1 MGIFS
6 RLVGPSRSKLQA
18 TIDAQQAAISTMVRA
33 KYDAAQTN
41 DLNRNHWARADHL
54 SADAGLQPAVRQLL
68 RNRARYELRNNSYA
82 AGIASTWSND
92 LVGTGPRLQLDLG
105 PNVSPEAVRTIENAF
120 GDWADAIDLA
130 RKLRIAKTS
139 KISDGEVFG
148 LKTNNARLRGVQ
160 LDLKLIEADQVMSP
174 MGFIT
179 DRDVDGV
186 RFDDD
191 GNVIDYWV
199 AKRHPGSL
207 SPGFSLDGNWVD
219 ASYVCHWYHA
229 TRPGQHRGVP
239 EIAPAIELFAL
250 LRRYTL
256 AVVTAAETAASF
268 AAILKTTMPADGS
281 GAASLETFET
291 MPIVRGMAVAA
302 PDGWEPVQMRA
313 EHPTS
318 SHDAFVRRLLN
329 EIARSID
336 MPYIVAAMDSS
347 TANYSSM
354 RGDYLVY
361 RKRISVERSDMERV
375 FLDPLIFAWLDEAVA
390 VPGLI
395 PRGLPPFSAWNWTWT
410 WDGFEH
416 VDPLKEADADAAMV
430 NANMASLAE
439 VCAKRGRDW
448 RIVLRQRAAEKDLE
462 RTLGVEPGQPDP
474 VAAEDDEDGI
484 EAEDGYRPP
493 QAARAAARRG
503 LELRR
508 EYGRGGTAVG
518 VARARDIANGRAL
531 SLDTIG
537 RMVSFFARHSA
548 YKNTHGENP
557 PSNAEIAWLL
567 WGGNAGEAW
576 ANRVYNRET
585 EAADA

>member
-1 MGIFS
+1 MGFLS
-6 RLVGPSRSKLQA
+6 RIMGGGASRSSLQQ
-18 TIDAQQAAISTMVRA
+18 TIDTQQAAISTLVRA

-41 DLNRNHWARADHL
+41 DLNRNHWSRADHL
-54 SADAGLQPAVRQLL
+54 SADASLQPHVRQTL

-105 PNVSPEAVRTIENAF
+105 PDVSAEAVRTIEIAIA
-120 GDWADAIDLA
+120 DWADAIDLA

-148 LKTNNARLRGVQ
+148 LVTNNRRLQGVQ
-160 LDLKLIEADQVMSP
+160 LDIKLIEADQVMSP
-174 MGFIT
+174 MGLLT
-179 DRDVDGV
+179 VNDVDGL

-191 GNVIDYWV
+191 GNVTGYWV
-199 AKRHPGSL
+199 SKRHPGSL
-207 SPGFSLDGNWVD
+207 AAGYALDGNWVD
-219 ASYVCHWYHA
+219 AVNVCHWFHA

-239 EIAPAIELFAL
+239 EITPALELFAL

-281 GAASLETFET
+281 GAASLETLET
-291 MPIVRGMAVAA
+291 MPIVRGMAISA
-302 PDGWEPVQMRA
+302 PDGWEPVQMKA

-329 EIARSID
+329 EIARCLD

-361 RKRISVERSDMERV
+361 RKRIAVERSDMERT
-375 FLDPLIFAWLDEAVA
+375 FLDPLLYSWLDEAVVA
-390 VPGLI
+390 GVL
-395 PRGLPPFSAWNWTWT
+395 PRGLPPFAAWNWTWV

-430 NANMASLAE
+430 TNNMASLAE
-439 VCAKRGRDW
+439 VCSKRGKDW
-448 RIVLRQRAAEKDLE
+448 RVVVRQRAAEKAME
-462 RTLGVEPGQPDP
+462 REL
-474 VAAEDDEDGI
+474 GI
-484 EAEDGYRPP
+484 EVAPQPTRPQP
-493 QAARAAARRG
+493 QEQPA
-503 LELRR
+503 
-508 EYGRGGTAVG
+508 
-518 VARARDIANGRAL
+518 
-531 SLDTIG
+531 
-537 RMVSFFARHSA
+537 
-548 YKNTHGENP
+548 
-557 PSNAEIAWLL
+557 
-567 WGGNAGEAW
+567 
-576 ANRVYNRET
+576 
-585 EAADA
+585 

>member
-1 MGIFS
+1 MGILDRF
-6 RLVGPSRSKLQA
+6 LGPSRSSLQA
-18 TIDAQQAAISTMVRA
+18 TIDTQRAAMATMIRA
-33 KYDAAQTN
+33 KYDAAQTS

-54 SADAGLQPAVRQLL
+54 SADAGLQPAIRQTL

-105 PNVSPEAVRTIENAF
+105 PGVSPDAVRAIETAF
-120 GDWADAIDLA
+120 VDWGDSIDLA
-130 RKLRIAKTS
+130 RKLRIAKTA

-148 LKTNNARLRGVQ
+148 LKTNNRRLRGVQ
-160 LDLKLIEADQVMSP
+160 LDLKLVEADQVISP
-174 MGFIT
+174 AGFYT
-179 DRDVDGV
+179 EADVDGV
-186 RFDDD
+186 RFDND
-191 GNVIDYWV
+191 GNVIDYWI
-199 AKRHPGSL
+199 ATRHPGSL
-207 SPGFSLDGNWVD
+207 TPGFTLDGDWVD
-219 ASYVCHWYHA
+219 ASFVCHWYHA

-239 EIAPAIELFAL
+239 EIAPALELFAL

-281 GAASLETFET
+281 GAASLETLET
-291 MPIVRGMAVAA
+291 MPIVRGMAIAA

-318 SHDAFVRRLLN
+318 SHDAFVRRLIN
-329 EIARSID
+329 EIAAALG
-336 MPYIVAAMDSS
+336 MPYIVASLDSS
-347 TANYSSM
+347 AANYSSM

-361 RKRISVERSDMERV
+361 RKRIAVERADMERV
-375 FLDPLIFAWLDEAVA
+375 FLDPLLYAWLDEAVA

-395 PRGLPPFSAWNWTWT
+395 PRGLPPFASWNWTWT

-416 VDPLKEADADAAMV
+416 VDPLKEADADAAMIGG
-430 NANMASLAE
+430 NMASLAE

-448 RIVLRQRAAEKDLE
+448 RVVLRQRAAEKAME
-462 RTLGVEPGQPDP
+462 AELGVGQPEADM
-474 VAAEDDEDGI
+474 AAEDDEDGI
-484 EAEDGYRPP
+484 EAADGYRPP
-493 QAARAAARRG
+493 QAARSAARRG
-503 LELRR
+503 LALRR
-508 EYGRGGTAVG
+508 EYGRGGTAIG

-576 ANRVYNRET
+576 ANRVYKRET
-585 EAADA
+585 ETSDA